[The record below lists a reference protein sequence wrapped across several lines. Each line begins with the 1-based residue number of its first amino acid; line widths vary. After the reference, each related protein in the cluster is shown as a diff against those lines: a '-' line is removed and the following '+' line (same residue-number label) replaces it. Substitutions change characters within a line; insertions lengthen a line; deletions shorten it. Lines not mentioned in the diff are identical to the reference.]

1 MGRRIF
7 TCGML
12 AALVFVFVFSIAVRQ
27 TEAEIFEK
35 KRYRV
40 YKEKYARG
48 EILIKFKADAA
59 MGERKKLHRR
69 FGARVKRVISNIHAH
84 KLAVPSGVRVK
95 EMVKK
100 YRESPLVEYAEPNYY
115 AYAFMSPDDP
125 LHGYQWHL
133 DNSESDCG
141 GIQMEAAWD
150 IETGDSTVIVA
161 IIDTGVAYENYWK
174 SWWQRYY
181 KAPDLAN
188 TKFVQGADYVENDT
202 HPNDDNSH
210 GTHVAGTVAQSTNN
224 GNGVAGV
231 AFNCSLMPVK
241 VLDRNGSGTYEN
253 VAAGIIWATNNGAKV
268 INLSLGGSFP
278 SETLKNAVA
287 YAFNNGVT
295 VIAAAGNDG
304 RETVTYPAA
313 YDDYVIAVGA
323 TRYDE
328 TRADYSNYYTDT
340 TNSVIG
346 QYVDLAAPGGE
357 LGIDQNGDGH
367 GDGVLQNTFNPNTK
381 NTQDF
386 GYWFLDGT
394 SMAAPHVSGVAALL
408 ISKGVATK
416 PAEVREALQS
426 TAEDKGP
433 EGWDPE
439 YGWGIVDA
447 YAALTSGPTYSPTN
461 NRPVVLDDSAST
473 QEGMEVTID
482 VLANDTDADNDSLT
496 VTIIDQPKNGEATIN
511 EDETVTYRPDSGFT
525 GEDSFTYSANDGSDD
540 SDSAMVKITVTPAE
554 VAPFP
559 FMEDFESGDLGS
571 YWTAE
576 STGDGR
582 IQVTAGGCPHA
593 GGYHLT
599 MDSSKRGM
607 YSLNE
612 LVLTI
617 DLSGR
622 SEVKL
627 SFYHKEFYDENHF
640 MSGSFEGS
648 HHSDGVAV
656 SDDGLMWYKVQGLT
670 GADAI
675 SSGWRRY
682 EVDLDAAVA
691 SAGITYNGSFKIK
704 FQQYDNYP
712 ISTDGFAFDD
722 ITVDVLDP
730 GDSGDKPVW
739 QEQELVRLIND
750 IRSQYSLSPLILNDS
765 LTVAAR
771 RHSQD
776 MAQNNFLSHTGSDG
790 SSPWDRMRDAGYRL
804 MQGGENVAAG
814 YSTPAAVV
822 NGWMSS
828 PGHRANMLSPNFCD
842 LGVGYAYENQSIY
855 RYYWTLGLG
864 CQY

>member
-12 AALVFVFVFSIAVRQ
+12 AALAVAFVLSIAVRP
-27 TEAEIFEK
+27 TGAEIFEK
-35 KRYRV
+35 KRYHA
-40 YKEKYARG
+40 YKEKYERG
-48 EILIKFKADAA
+48 KILVKFKADAV

-84 KLAVPSGVRVK
+84 KLAVPSGVSVK

-133 DNSESDCG
+133 DNSDSGYG
-141 GIQMEAAWD
+141 GIQMEKAWD

-188 TKFVQGADYVENDT
+188 TRFVQGADYVENDAR
-202 HPNDDNSH
+202 PNDDNSH

-253 VAAGIIWATNNGAKV
+253 VAAGIIWATNHGAKV

-304 RETVTYPAA
+304 RDTVSYPAA

-328 TRADYSNYYTDT
+328 TRADYSNYYSDT
-340 TNSVIG
+340 TDSVIG
-346 QYVDLAAPGGE
+346 QYVDLAAPGGDVD
-357 LGIDQNGDGH
+357 IDQNGDGH

-426 TAEDKGP
+426 TAEDNGTG
-433 EGWDPE
+433 GWDPE

-447 YAALTSGPTYSPTN
+447 YTALTAGPTYSPTN
-461 NRPVVLDDSAST
+461 NRPLVLDDSAGT
-473 QEGMEVTID
+473 QENMEVTID

-496 VTIIDQPKNGEATIN
+496 VTILRPPDNGVATIN
-511 EDETVTYRPDSGFT
+511 DDETVTYRPYSAGD
-525 GEDSFTYSANDGSDD
+525 DYFTYCANDGSDD
-540 SDSAMVKITVTPAE
+540 SDPATVNITVTPVE

-559 FMEDFESGDLGS
+559 FIEDFESGELGS

-576 STGDGR
+576 STGDSR
-582 IQVTAGGCPHA
+582 IQVTAGGGPHA

-599 MDSSKRGM
+599 MDSSKRRV

-627 SFYHKEFYDENHF
+627 SFYHKEFNDENHF
-640 MSGSFEGS
+640 MPGSFDGS

-656 SDDGLMWYKVQGLT
+656 SDDGSRWYKVQGLT
-670 GADAI
+670 SADAI
-675 SSGWRRY
+675 SSGWKRY
-682 EVDLDAAVA
+682 EADLDAAVA

-730 GDSGDKPVW
+730 GDSDDKPVW

-750 IRSQYSLSPLILNDS
+750 IRAQYSLSPLILNDS

-804 MQGGENVAAG
+804 RQGGENVAAG
-814 YSTPAAVV
+814 YSTPAAVL

-855 RYYWTLGLG
+855 RYYWTLDLG

>member
-1 MGRRIF
+1 MGRSIV

-12 AALVFVFVFSIAVRQ
+12 AALAVVFVLSIAVRP

-35 KRYRV
+35 KRSRV
-40 YKEKYARG
+40 YKKKYKQN
-48 EILIKFKADAA
+48 EILVKFKADAA
-59 MGERKKLHRR
+59 MGERGKLHRR
-69 FGARVKRVISNIHAH
+69 FGARVKRVISSIHAQ
-84 KLAVPSGVRVK
+84 KLAVPSGMRVK

-100 YRESPLVEYAEPNYY
+100 YRESPLVEYAEPNYF
-115 AYAFMSPDDP
+115 AYAFLSPDDP
-125 LHGYQWHL
+125 LYAYQWHL

-150 IETGDSTVIVA
+150 METGDSSVIVA

-188 TKFVQGADYVENDT
+188 TRFVQGADYVENDA

-210 GTHVAGTVAQSTNN
+210 GTHMAGTVAQSTNN
-224 GNGVAGV
+224 GKGVAGV

-241 VLDRNGSGTYEN
+241 VLDRNGIGTYEN
-253 VAAGIIWATNNGAKV
+253 VAAGIIWATNQGAKV

-278 SETLKNAVA
+278 SETLKDAVA
-287 YAFNNGVT
+287 YAFNKGVT

-304 RETVTYPAA
+304 PETVTYPAA
-313 YDDYVIAVGA
+313 YNEYVIAVGA

-340 TNSVIG
+340 TDSVIG
-346 QYVDLAAPGGE
+346 PYVDLVAPGGD
-357 LGIDQNGDGH
+357 LGVDQNGDGY

-386 GYWFLDGT
+386 GYWFLEGT
-394 SMAAPHVSGVAALL
+394 SMAAPHVSGIAALL
-408 ISKGVATK
+408 ISKGIATK

-439 YGWGIVDA
+439 YGWGIVNA

-461 NRPVVLDDSAST
+461 NRPVVLGDSAST

-496 VTIIDQPKNGEATIN
+496 VINLTQPEYGQATIN

-525 GEDSFTYSANDGSDD
+525 GEDYFTYSANDGSDD
-540 SDSAMVKITVTPAE
+540 SGPATVKITVTPAE
-554 VAPFP
+554 VASFP
-559 FMEDFESGDLGS
+559 FIEDFESGEFGS

-576 STGDGR
+576 SAVDGR
-582 IQVTAGGCPHA
+582 IRVTAEGGPYS

-599 MDSSKRGM
+599 MDSSKGGV

-617 DLSGR
+617 DLSGQ
-622 SEVKL
+622 SDVKL
-627 SFYHKEFYDENHF
+627 SFYHKEFNDENHF
-640 MSGSFEGS
+640 MPESFDGSYR
-648 HHSDGVAV
+648 SDGVAV
-656 SDDGLMWYKVQGLT
+656 SDDGSRWYKVQGLT
-670 GADAI
+670 SADAI
-675 SSGWRRY
+675 SSGWKRY

-691 SAGITYNGSFKIK
+691 SAGITYNDSFKIK

-730 GDSGDKPVW
+730 VDSGDESVW

-750 IRSQYSLSPLILNDS
+750 RRAQYSLPPLILNDS

-771 RHSQD
+771 KHSQD

-790 SSPWDRMRDAGYRL
+790 SSPWDRMLDAGYRL
-804 MQGGENVAAG
+804 MTGGENVAAG